1 MEFEEENPLERARAD
16 RARDQDFRDLQDEI
30 AGLTNGRINR
40 FLGDS
45 EASELRGRKA
55 RGERG
60 QQAMSQLDQMLV
72 EQTTR
77 SLRQAQIRLDAAQER
92 IDQMRAD
99 TGEKIRD
106 MTVRAARLPDGSMV
120 FKDKKGA
127 VRDANGDIVDPVLA
141 ETIIWTGNEPSYE
154 EWAAAQDRLK
164 KLDELEAEVQKERI
178 EIGEKE
184 AALDG
189 MSDFESVSSLEDL
202 QALEKDLD
210 STIAELEADL
220 NELEHFDPTGSENS
234 PAPSSELTPVNSL

>member
-1 MEFEEENPLERARAD
+1 MEFEEENPLERVRAD

-30 AGLTNGRINR
+30 AGLNNGRINR
-40 FLGDS
+40 FLGDG
-45 EASELRGRKA
+45 ETSELRGRKGQ
-55 RGERG
+55 GERG
-60 QQAMSQLDQMLV
+60 RQAISQLDQMLV

-127 VRDANGDIVDPVLA
+127 VRDANGDLVDPVLA

-164 KLDELEAEVQKERI
+164 KLDELEAEVQKERL

-184 AALDG
+184 AAIDG
-189 MSDFESVSSLEDL
+189 MGDLESVESLEDL
-202 QALEKDLD
+202 QALERELD
-210 STIAELEADL
+210 STIADLEADL
-220 NELEHFDPTGSENS
+220 NELEQFEPTGSQNS